1 MESKYSKTKKIKF
14 ILSFI
19 GTLFYGISGLISF
32 GISQFSVYITS
43 YFHHN
48 NISIDMQYGNL
59 ITPIVLLS
67 NSLSSP
73 LGGFFETKFG
83 FYKTL
88 IVSNILIELIILI
101 FINQMSVFLSFIL
114 IILLGMVSGVGMG
127 IPGKNLYFYYPKKAG
142 TLSSFIMASFI
153 LFAIVINIVGEKM
166 MNPEQYT
173 LKTGEQF
180 YPLEISKN
188 YIKFYKYFLYFN
200 PFLLVISLLLI
211 KRYDKKYDE
220 LIETE
225 NNNKNNNRK
234 NIKDKENY
242 KNNIKSAVINKRIWK
257 IIGITTLT
265 PFVLIFSRNTFRV
278 YGALVSMSGK
288 VLQYSQLFVGFSN
301 ILILPVW
308 GIINDKYNYN
318 LIAKIV
324 CIGCIIQT
332 ILFSIFIKS
341 NTIYLLSIIFGSIF
355 GSGFN
360 SMMRLHILKVYG
372 IKYSIE
378 IGGIIG
384 IFSSLF
390 NILNGVLSFII
401 SKYYHT
407 GEELQ
412 LAYRYVYLFGLGFCC
427 LGTFLALREKDDK
440 FIYPY
445 EKNINDKNDEES
457 SNIVNSEENDEGP
470 KEIELENTNSESN
483 ENIDNPKKNF

>member
-1 MESKYSKTKKIKF
+1 M
-14 ILSFI
+14 
-19 GTLFYGISGLISF
+19 
-32 GISQFSVYITS
+32 
-43 YFHHN
+43 
-48 NISIDMQYGNL
+48 
-59 ITPIVLLS
+59 
-67 NSLSSP
+67 
-73 LGGFFETKFG
+73 
-83 FYKTL
+83 
-88 IVSNILIELIILI
+88 
-101 FINQMSVFLSFIL
+101 
-114 IILLGMVSGVGMG
+114 
-127 IPGKNLYFYYPKKAG
+127 
-142 TLSSFIMASFI
+142 
-153 LFAIVINIVGEKM
+153 
-166 MNPEQYT
+166 
-173 LKTGEQF
+173 
-180 YPLEISKN
+180 
-188 YIKFYKYFLYFN
+188 
-200 PFLLVISLLLI
+200 VISLLLI

-225 NNNKNNNRK
+225 NNNRK
-234 NIKDKENY
+234 NTKDKANY
-242 KNNIKSAVINKRIWK
+242 KNNIKSAVMDKRIWK

-288 VLQYSQLFVGFSN
+288 VLQYSQLFIGFSN
-301 ILILPVW
+301 ILILPIW

-412 LAYRYVYLFGLGFCC
+412 QAYKYVYLFGLGFCC
-427 LGTFLALREKDDK
+427 LGTFLALKEKDDK

-445 EKNINDKNDEES
+445 EKNNNDKNDEES

>member
-1 MESKYSKTKKIKF
+1 M
-14 ILSFI
+14 
-19 GTLFYGISGLISF
+19 
-32 GISQFSVYITS
+32 
-43 YFHHN
+43 
-48 NISIDMQYGNL
+48 
-59 ITPIVLLS
+59 
-67 NSLSSP
+67 
-73 LGGFFETKFG
+73 
-83 FYKTL
+83 
-88 IVSNILIELIILI
+88 
-101 FINQMSVFLSFIL
+101 
-114 IILLGMVSGVGMG
+114 
-127 IPGKNLYFYYPKKAG
+127 
-142 TLSSFIMASFI
+142 
-153 LFAIVINIVGEKM
+153 
-166 MNPEQYT
+166 
-173 LKTGEQF
+173 
-180 YPLEISKN
+180 
-188 YIKFYKYFLYFN
+188 
-200 PFLLVISLLLI
+200 
-211 KRYDKKYDE
+211 
-220 LIETE
+220 
-225 NNNKNNNRK
+225 
-234 NIKDKENY
+234 
-242 KNNIKSAVINKRIWK
+242 INKRIWK
-257 IIGITTLT
+257 IIRITTLT

-301 ILILPVW
+301 ILILPIW

-412 LAYRYVYLFGLGFCC
+412 QAYRYVYLFGLGFCC

-445 EKNINDKNDEES
+445 EKNNNDKNDEES